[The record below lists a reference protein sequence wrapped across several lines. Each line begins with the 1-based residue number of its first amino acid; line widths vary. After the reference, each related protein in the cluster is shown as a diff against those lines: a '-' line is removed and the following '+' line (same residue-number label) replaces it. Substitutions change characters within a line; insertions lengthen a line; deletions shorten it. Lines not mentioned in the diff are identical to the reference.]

1 MEVLVL
7 IRPSPSGRSGG
18 YEPKRSDTMN
28 AGPSEPTPGANP
40 PGRPLAPLSAT
51 PEERQ
56 SLAQIAQ
63 GTNPRLARRAS
74 MILACLDGASNRSVA
89 ARFRVSKQAVG
100 KWRARF
106 QKARERGLLDQP
118 RSGAPRRIKPQDVA
132 RVIGMTLQPP
142 PAGLPR
148 WTTRSMARAC
158 GLSQTTVNRI
168 WRLHGLAPHRADEP
182 DAAAAGAEPPPLPS
196 ASGNAAATPEETGGN
211 SELIVELRRDL
222 AGLAQMLNA
231 ANPAALRV
239 AVDAV
244 EAAFLAAAGSADL
257 HRRHGTGLA
266 PEIRARNEARWRR
279 ARALFAEAKATLADA
294 ARDLGISAGGPAA
307 PPPAVTGAQPRR

>member
-1 MEVLVL
+1 
-7 IRPSPSGRSGG
+7 
-18 YEPKRSDTMN
+18 MN
-28 AGPSEPTPGANP
+28 PTPETPPPGVNP
-40 PGRPLAPLSAT
+40 PGRPLAPVSAT

-56 SLAQIAQ
+56 ELSELSH

-74 MILACLDGASNRSVA
+74 IILACLDGASNRSVA
-89 ARFRVSKQAVG
+89 LRFRVSKQAVG

-106 QKARERGLLDQP
+106 QRLRVRGLLDQP

-168 WRLHGLAPHRADEP
+168 WRLHGLAPHRVGDAGGAAAPAYAGDG
-182 DAAAAGAEPPPLPS
+182 AAAAAPS
-196 ASGNAAATPEETGGN
+196 PETTNERPSTEGNA
-211 SELIVELRRDL
+211 ELIVELRRDL

-244 EAAFLAAAGSADL
+244 EAAFAAAAGSADVQ
-257 HRRHGTGLA
+257 RRHGVGLA

-279 ARALFAEAKATLADA
+279 ARALFAEAKATLTDGEP
-294 ARDLGISAGGPAA
+294 DEAA
-307 PPPAVTGAQPRR
+307 PPEAVPEAAAPGPAPPPQPRR

>member
-1 MEVLVL
+1 MPE
-7 IRPSPSGRSGG
+7 
-18 YEPKRSDTMN
+18 
-28 AGPSEPTPGANP
+28 AQPGVNP

-56 SLAQIAQ
+56 SLAKLAE
-63 GTNPRLARRAS
+63 GGNPRLSRRAAI
-74 MILACLDGASNRSVA
+74 ILACLDGASNRSVA
-89 ARFRVSKQAVG
+89 SRYRVSKQAVG

-106 QKARERGLLDQP
+106 QKVRVRGLLDQP
-118 RSGAPRRIKPQDVA
+118 RSGAPRRIKPQDIA
-132 RVIGMTLQPP
+132 RVIGMTLQSP
-142 PAGLPR
+142 PAGMPR

-168 WRLHGLAPHRADEP
+168 WRLHGLAPHRTSGEP
-182 DAAAAGAEPPPLPS
+182 EAAGAESSPAP
-196 ASGNAAATPEETGGN
+196 ASEAGPAADTPHGEANT
-211 SELIVELRRDL
+211 ELIVELRRDL

-244 EAAFLAAAGSADL
+244 EAAFMAAAGSADL
-257 HRRHGTGLA
+257 NRKHGSGLA

-279 ARALFAEAKATLADA
+279 ARALFAEAKATLTDDA
-294 ARDLGISAGGPAA
+294 SETVAPV
-307 PPPAVTGAQPRR
+307 PPPSVPPVQAQPRR

>member
-1 MEVLVL
+1 
-7 IRPSPSGRSGG
+7 
-18 YEPKRSDTMN
+18 MN
-28 AGPSEPTPGANP
+28 PGTSEPTPVANP

-56 SLAQIAQ
+56 SLTDIAQ
-63 GTNPRLARRAS
+63 GTNPRLARRAA

-106 QKARERGLLDQP
+106 QKLRVRGLLDQP
-118 RSGAPRRIKPQDVA
+118 RSGAPRRIKAQEVA

-142 PAGLPR
+142 PAGMPR

-168 WRLHGLAPHRADEP
+168 WRLHGLAPHRVEEGERDGAAPAGPPDALP
-182 DAAAAGAEPPPLPS
+182 AASGDAAASAPAE
-196 ASGNAAATPEETGGN
+196 GNA
-211 SELIVELRRDL
+211 ELIVELRRDL

-244 EAAFLAAAGSADL
+244 EAAFVAAAGSADL
-257 HRRHGTGLA
+257 HRRHGMAMA
-266 PEIRARNEARWRR
+266 PELRARNEARWRR

-294 ARDLGISAGGPAA
+294 AADVTRAA
-307 PPPAVTGAQPRR
+307 PPPPPAGPGIQPRR

>member
-1 MEVLVL
+1 MKGT
-7 IRPSPSGRSGG
+7 P
-18 YEPKRSDTMN
+18 EPQ
-28 AGPSEPTPGANP
+28 PGLNP
-40 PGRPLAPLSAT
+40 PGRPLAPLSASE
-51 PEERQ
+51 EERQ
-56 SLAQIAQ
+56 SLRELSQ
-63 GTNPRLARRAS
+63 GGNPRLARRGAI
-74 MILACLDGASNRSVA
+74 ILACLDGASNRSVA

-106 QKARERGLLDQP
+106 QKVRLRGLMDQP

-142 PAGLPR
+142 PPGMPR

-168 WRLHGLAPHRADEP
+168 WRLHGLAPHRTGVEGDAPAPAP
-182 DAAAAGAEPPPLPS
+182 DAPAEQAPAAEAPRAETN
-196 ASGNAAATPEETGGN
+196 G
-211 SELIVELRRDL
+211 ELIVELRRDL

-244 EAAFLAAAGSADL
+244 EAAFVAAAGSADL
-257 HRRHGTGLA
+257 HRRHGTALA

-294 ARDLGISAGGPAA
+294 ATDLDALPR
-307 PPPAVTGAQPRR
+307 PPAPAVELAEPRR

>member
-1 MEVLVL
+1 
-7 IRPSPSGRSGG
+7 
-18 YEPKRSDTMN
+18 MN
-28 AGPSEPTPGANP
+28 PGMPVQPVINP
-40 PGRPLAPLSAT
+40 PGRPLAPLTAS

-56 SLAQIAQ
+56 SLVEIAQ
-63 GTNPRLARRAS
+63 GGNPRLARRAS

-89 ARFRVSKQAVG
+89 GRFRVSKQAVG

-106 QKARERGLLDQP
+106 QKLRVRGLLDQP

-142 PAGLPR
+142 PAGMPR

-168 WRLHGLAPHRADEP
+168 WRLHGLAPHRLPAGDGAALPLPTAAPAEP
-182 DAAAAGAEPPPLPS
+182 RLPAAPAAADGPAE
-196 ASGNAAATPEETGGN
+196 ANAD
-211 SELIVELRRDL
+211 LIVELRRDL

-244 EAAFLAAAGSADL
+244 EAAFAAAAGSADL
-257 HRRHGTGLA
+257 QRRHGTVTA
-266 PEIRARNEARWRR
+266 PEIRARNEARWKR
-279 ARALFAEAKATLADA
+279 ARALFAEAKATLADGSPEA
-294 ARDLGISAGGPAA
+294 EE
-307 PPPAVTGAQPRR
+307 PPPRPQPPQPQIRR

>member
-1 MEVLVL
+1 
-7 IRPSPSGRSGG
+7 
-18 YEPKRSDTMN
+18 MN
-28 AGPSEPTPGANP
+28 PGMPVQPVINP
-40 PGRPLAPLSAT
+40 PGRPLAPLTAS

-56 SLAQIAQ
+56 SLVEIAQ
-63 GTNPRLARRAS
+63 GGNPRLARRAS

-89 ARFRVSKQAVG
+89 GRFRVSKQAVG

-106 QKARERGLLDQP
+106 QKLRVRGLLDQP

-142 PAGLPR
+142 PPGLSR

-158 GLSQTTVNRI
+158 GLSQTTINRI
-168 WRLHGLAPHRADEP
+168 WRLHGLSPHQSDSPMPAPQPQAGAASVAAGG
-182 DAAAAGAEPPPLPS
+182 DAAPAED
-196 ASGNAAATPEETGGN
+196 SGDVNAAM
-211 SELIVELRRDL
+211 IVELRRDL

-244 EAAFLAAAGSADL
+244 EAAFAAAAGSADVE
-257 HRRHGTGLA
+257 RRHGAGLA
-266 PEIRARNEARWRR
+266 PEIRARNEARWKR
-279 ARALFAEAKATLADA
+279 ARALFAEAKATLTDT
-294 ARDLGISAGGPAA
+294 AREED
-307 PPPAVTGAQPRR
+307 

>member
-1 MEVLVL
+1 M
-7 IRPSPSGRSGG
+7 
-18 YEPKRSDTMN
+18 
-28 AGPSEPTPGANP
+28 PGANP

-56 SLAQIAQ
+56 SLTEIAQ
-63 GTNPRLARRAS
+63 GANPRLARRAS

-106 QKARERGLLDQP
+106 QKARVRGLLDQP
-118 RSGAPRRIKPQDVA
+118 RSGAPRRIKAQDVA

-142 PAGLPR
+142 PAGMPR

-168 WRLHGLAPHRADEP
+168 WRLHGLAPHRPDEQGGEET
-182 DAAAAGAEPPPLPS
+182 AAAAEHTPS
-196 ASGNAAATPEETGGN
+196 AAAAADASPPAPAEGN

-244 EAAFLAAAGSADL
+244 EAAFVAAAGSADL
-257 HRRHGTGLA
+257 HRRHGISLA

-294 ARDLGISAGGPAA
+294 AAEVAAQHAPQA
-307 PPPAVTGAQPRR
+307 PPPPGIHPRR

>member
-1 MEVLVL
+1 
-7 IRPSPSGRSGG
+7 
-18 YEPKRSDTMN
+18 MN
-28 AGPSEPTPGANP
+28 PGTPASTPPANP
-40 PGRPLAPLSAT
+40 PGRPLVPLSAT

-56 SLAQIAQ
+56 RLTEIAQ

-74 MILACLDGASNRSVA
+74 LILACLDGASNRSVA

-106 QKARERGLLDQP
+106 QKARVGGLLDQP
-118 RSGAPRRIKPQDVA
+118 RSGAPRRIKAQDVA

-142 PAGLPR
+142 PAGMPR

-168 WRLHGLAPHRADEP
+168 WRLHGLAPHRLNEGEP
-182 DAAAAGAEPPPLPS
+182 DRPAPAAPATPPS
-196 ASGNAAATPEETGGN
+196 AREGDAADPAAPEGN

-244 EAAFLAAAGSADL
+244 EAAFVAAAGSADL
-257 HRRHGTGLA
+257 HRRHGMSLA
-266 PEIRARNEARWRR
+266 PELRARNEARWRR

-294 ARDLGISAGGPAA
+294 AADVAAQPAPQA
-307 PPPAVTGAQPRR
+307 PPPAPGVQPRR

>member
-1 MEVLVL
+1 
-7 IRPSPSGRSGG
+7 
-18 YEPKRSDTMN
+18 MN
-28 AGPSEPTPGANP
+28 PMPEAQTGLNP

-56 SLAQIAQ
+56 ALAELAE
-63 GTNPRLARRAS
+63 GGNPRLARRAS
-74 MILACLDGASNRSVA
+74 IILACLDGASNRSVA
-89 ARFRVSKQAVG
+89 GRFRVSKQAVG

-106 QKARERGLLDQP
+106 QRLRVRGLLDQP

-142 PAGLPR
+142 PPGMPR

-168 WRLHGLAPHRADEP
+168 WRLHGLAPHRIGGEP
-182 DAAAAGAEPPPLPS
+182 ETLA
-196 ASGNAAATPEETGGN
+196 ASGPDGAVPAPAPAGPPGDGAATEANT
-211 SELIVELRRDL
+211 ELIVELRRDL

-244 EAAFLAAAGSADL
+244 EAAFAAAAGSADL
-257 HRRHGTGLA
+257 HRRHGVGLA
-266 PEIRARNEARWRR
+266 PEIRARNEARWRK

-294 ARDLGISAGGPAA
+294 AADMQGPEPPPPAA
-307 PPPAVTGAQPRR
+307 PPPPPSAEPPRR

>member
-1 MEVLVL
+1 
-7 IRPSPSGRSGG
+7 
-18 YEPKRSDTMN
+18 MN
-28 AGPSEPTPGANP
+28 TGPSESTSGPHP
-40 PGRPLAPLSAT
+40 PGRPLAPLTAT

-56 SLAQIAQ
+56 SLAEMAQ
-63 GTNPRLARRAS
+63 GGSARLARRAA
-74 MILACLDGASNRSVA
+74 MVQACLAGSSNRSVA
-89 ARFRVSKQAVG
+89 AHFRVSKQAVG

-106 QKARERGLLDQP
+106 QKARVHGLLDQP
-118 RSGAPRRIKPQDVA
+118 RSGAPRRIKAQDVA

-142 PAGLPR
+142 PAGMSR

-182 DAAAAGAEPPPLPS
+182 KATAAEAAGPGRPASAAPEPP
-196 ASGNAAATPEETGGN
+196 ETADN

-222 AGLAQMLNA
+222 AGLAQMLDA

-244 EAAFLAAAGSADL
+244 EAAFAAAAGSADL
-257 HRRHGTGLA
+257 HRRHGIGLA
-266 PEIRARNEARWRR
+266 PDVRTRNEARWRR
-279 ARALFAEAKATLADA
+279 ARALFAEAKATLTDA
-294 ARDLGISAGGPAA
+294 AAELEGAA
-307 PPPAVTGAQPRR
+307 PPPAAPPSVSPPSAQPRR

>member
-1 MEVLVL
+1 M
-7 IRPSPSGRSGG
+7 
-18 YEPKRSDTMN
+18 MN
-28 AGPSEPTPGANP
+28 PGTTEAPHSANP

-51 PEERQ
+51 AEERQ
-56 SLAQIAQ
+56 GLTEVAQ
-63 GTNPRLARRAS
+63 GPNARLARRAA

-106 QKARERGLLDQP
+106 QKARVRGLLDQP

-142 PAGLPR
+142 PPGMPR

-168 WRLHGLAPHRADEP
+168 WRLHGLAPHRLDEGEATP
-182 DAAAAGAEPPPLPS
+182 AALPAERPRQPLPAPAVTEPPDTS
-196 ASGNAAATPEETGGN
+196 GN

-244 EAAFLAAAGSADL
+244 EAAFVAAAGSADL
-257 HRRHGTGLA
+257 HRRHGMSLA

-279 ARALFAEAKATLADA
+279 ARALFAEAKATLTDA
-294 ARDLGISAGGPAA
+294 AEDLDAHAVPQAPHVAA
-307 PPPAVTGAQPRR
+307 PPEPQTQPRR

>member
-1 MEVLVL
+1 
-7 IRPSPSGRSGG
+7 
-18 YEPKRSDTMN
+18 MN
-28 AGPSEPTPGANP
+28 PLPEAHPGLNT
-40 PGRPLAPLSAT
+40 PGRPLAPLAAT

-56 SLAQIAQ
+56 ALTELAQ

-74 MILACLDGASNRSVA
+74 IILACLDGTSNRSVA
-89 ARFRVSKQAVG
+89 LRFRVSKQAVG

-106 QKARERGLLDQP
+106 QKLRVRGLLDQP

-142 PAGLPR
+142 PPGLPR

-168 WRLHGLAPHRADEP
+168 WRLHGLAPHRLGGEPEAFAPVGADGVAP
-182 DAAAAGAEPPPLPS
+182 PLPAAEPP
-196 ASGNAAATPEETGGN
+196 ADGAAPANT
-211 SELIVELRRDL
+211 ELIVELRRDL

-244 EAAFLAAAGSADL
+244 EAAFAAAAGSADL
-257 HRRHGTGLA
+257 QRRHGAGLA

-279 ARALFAEAKATLADA
+279 ARALFAEAKATLTDVGPEVEEPERLPVDA
-294 ARDLGISAGGPAA
+294 APAE
-307 PPPAVTGAQPRR
+307 PPPPRR

>member
-1 MEVLVL
+1 
-7 IRPSPSGRSGG
+7 
-18 YEPKRSDTMN
+18 MN
-28 AGPSEPTPGANP
+28 PGTSEPTPAANA

-56 SLAQIAQ
+56 SLTEIAQ

-89 ARFRVSKQAVG
+89 ARFRLSKQAVG

-106 QKARERGLLDQP
+106 QRARVRGLLDQP
-118 RSGAPRRIKPQDVA
+118 RSGAPRRIKAQDVA

-142 PAGLPR
+142 PPGMPR

-168 WRLHGLAPHRADEP
+168 WRLHGLAPHRVEDGEP
-182 DAAAAGAEPPPLPS
+182 DAATKDAPADALPPGAGEAAGAAPAE
-196 ASGNAAATPEETGGN
+196 GNA
-211 SELIVELRRDL
+211 ELIVELRRDL

-244 EAAFLAAAGSADL
+244 EAAFVAAAGSADL
-257 HRRHGTGLA
+257 HRRHGMALA
-266 PEIRARNEARWRR
+266 PELRARNEARWRR

-294 ARDLGISAGGPAA
+294 AADVARAA
-307 PPPAVTGAQPRR
+307 PQPAPPGPGIQPRR

>member
-1 MEVLVL
+1 
-7 IRPSPSGRSGG
+7 
-18 YEPKRSDTMN
+18 MN
-28 AGPSEPTPGANP
+28 PTPEAQTGLNP

-51 PEERQ
+51 AEERQ
-56 SLAQIAQ
+56 ALGEVAQ
-63 GTNPRLARRAS
+63 GSNPRLARRAS
-74 MILACLDGASNRSVA
+74 IILACLDGASNRSVA
-89 ARFRVSKQAVG
+89 GRFRVSKQAVG

-106 QKARERGLLDQP
+106 QRLRVRGLLDQP

-142 PAGLPR
+142 PPGMPR

-168 WRLHGLAPHRADEP
+168 WRLHGLAPHRIGGGPEALG
-182 DAAAAGAEPPPLPS
+182 AASRDGAGPAPPPP
-196 ASGNAAATPEETGGN
+196 APPADGEAPANA
-211 SELIVELRRDL
+211 ELIVELRRDL

-244 EAAFLAAAGSADL
+244 EAAFAAAAGSADL
-257 HRRHGTGLA
+257 HRRHGVGLA

-294 ARDLGISAGGPAA
+294 AADMQAPEP
-307 PPPAVTGAQPRR
+307 PPPAAEPPPPPPEPPRR

>member
-1 MEVLVL
+1 MPET
-7 IRPSPSGRSGG
+7 
-18 YEPKRSDTMN
+18 DT
-28 AGPSEPTPGANP
+28 GLNP
-40 PGRPLAPLSAT
+40 PGRPLAPVSAT

-56 SLAQIAQ
+56 ALTELAQ

-74 MILACLDGASNRSVA
+74 IILACLDGASNRSVA
-89 ARFRVSKQAVG
+89 NRFRVSKQAVG

-106 QKARERGLLDQP
+106 QRLRVRGLLDQP

-132 RVIGMTLQPP
+132 RVIGMTLQQPP
-142 PAGLPR
+142 PGMPR

-168 WRLHGLAPHRADEP
+168 WRLHGLAPHRLGGEP
-182 DAAAAGAEPPPLPS
+182 AATAPAGPYAAAPTPTPAPAAPQAPPDGAAE
-196 ASGNAAATPEETGGN
+196 ANAK
-211 SELIVELRRDL
+211 LIVELRRDL

-244 EAAFLAAAGSADL
+244 EAAFAAAAGSADL
-257 HRRHGTGLA
+257 HRRHGVALA

-294 ARDLGISAGGPAA
+294 AADMQGPEP
-307 PPPAVTGAQPRR
+307 PPPAAEPAPPQPRR

>member
-1 MEVLVL
+1 MNT
-7 IRPSPSGRSGG
+7 PSDP
-18 YEPKRSDTMN
+18 N
-28 AGPSEPTPGANP
+28 AAINP
-40 PGRPLAPLSAT
+40 LGRPLAPLAAT
-51 PEERQ
+51 AEERQ
-56 SLAQIAQ
+56 SLTEIAQ
-63 GTNPRLARRAS
+63 GTNPRMARRAA

-106 QKARERGLLDQP
+106 QKMRVRGLLDQP

-142 PAGLPR
+142 PPGLPR

-168 WRLHGLAPHRADEP
+168 WRLHGLAPHRGEEPEGQASGPAAAPRPAAAP
-182 DAAAAGAEPPPLPS
+182 DATLEPAAPAQ
-196 ASGNAAATPEETGGN
+196 GN

-244 EAAFLAAAGSADL
+244 EAAFVAAAGSADL
-257 HRRHGTGLA
+257 HRKHGISLA

-279 ARALFAEAKATLADA
+279 ARALFAEAKATLTDGDVDPEAPP
-294 ARDLGISAGGPAA
+294 SAPPAA
-307 PPPAVTGAQPRR
+307 PPAAPGVQSRR

>member
-1 MEVLVL
+1 M
-7 IRPSPSGRSGG
+7 PAS
-18 YEPKRSDTMN
+18 
-28 AGPSEPTPGANP
+28 NP
-40 PGRPLAPLSAT
+40 PGRPLAPLIAT

-56 SLAQIAQ
+56 SLTEIAQ
-63 GTNPRLARRAS
+63 GSNARLARRAA
-74 MILACLDGASNRSVA
+74 MILACLDGASNRSIA
-89 ARFRVSKQAVG
+89 TRFRVSKQAVG

-106 QKARERGLLDQP
+106 QKTRVRGLLDQP
-118 RSGAPRRIKPQDVA
+118 RSGAPRRVKPQDVA

-142 PAGLPR
+142 PPGMPR

-168 WRLHGLAPHRADEP
+168 WRLHGLAPHRSDDP
-182 DAAAAGAEPPPLPS
+182 DTAAPAERAARPAPPRSVSAES
-196 ASGNAAATPEETGGN
+196 PEAESS

-244 EAAFLAAAGSADL
+244 EAAFVAAAGSADL
-257 HRRHGTGLA
+257 HRRHGMGLA

-279 ARALFAEAKATLADA
+279 ARALFAEAKATLAEAAADLDA
-294 ARDLGISAGGPAA
+294 HHLPQATQRPASY
-307 PPPAVTGAQPRR
+307 GQPRR

>member
-1 MEVLVL
+1 M
-7 IRPSPSGRSGG
+7 SSGTS
-18 YEPKRSDTMN
+18 ESTPAAN
-28 AGPSEPTPGANP
+28 A

-56 SLAQIAQ
+56 GLTEIAQ
-63 GTNPRLARRAS
+63 GPNARLARRAS

-106 QKARERGLLDQP
+106 QKARLRGLLDQP
-118 RSGAPRRIKPQDVA
+118 RSGAPRRIKAQDLA

-142 PAGLPR
+142 PAGMPR

-168 WRLHGLAPHRADEP
+168 WRLHGLAPHRPDTGDSAASAAPVEAPPAPAGEASEP
-182 DAAAAGAEPPPLPS
+182 AAAE
-196 ASGNAAATPEETGGN
+196 GN

-222 AGLAQMLNA
+222 AGLALMLDA
-231 ANPAALRV
+231 GNPAALRV

-244 EAAFLAAAGSADL
+244 EAAFVAAAGSADL
-257 HRRHGTGLA
+257 HRRHGMSLA

-279 ARALFAEAKATLADA
+279 ARALFAEAKATLAA
-294 ARDLGISAGGPAA
+294 AATNVAAHHAPPA
-307 PPPAVTGAQPRR
+307 PPPVPGAQARR

>member
-1 MEVLVL
+1 MN
-7 IRPSPSGRSGG
+7 PGPP
-18 YEPKRSDTMN
+18 EPV
-28 AGPSEPTPGANP
+28 PGSNP
-40 PGRPLAPLSAT
+40 PGRPLAPLIAT
-51 PEERQ
+51 SEERQ
-56 SLAQIAQ
+56 SLTEIAQ
-63 GTNPRLARRAS
+63 GSNARLARRAA
-74 MILACLDGASNRSVA
+74 MILACLDGASNRSIA
-89 ARFRVSKQAVG
+89 TRFRVSKQAVG

-106 QKARERGLLDQP
+106 QKTRVRGLLDQP
-118 RSGAPRRIKPQDVA
+118 RSGAPRRVKPQDVA

-142 PAGLPR
+142 PPGMPR

-168 WRLHGLAPHRADEP
+168 WRLHGLAPHRSDDP
-182 DAAAAGAEPPPLPS
+182 DTAAPAERAARPAPPRSVSAES
-196 ASGNAAATPEETGGN
+196 PEAESS

-244 EAAFLAAAGSADL
+244 EAAFVAAAGSADL
-257 HRRHGTGLA
+257 HRRHGMGLA

-279 ARALFAEAKATLADA
+279 ARALFAEAKATLAEAAADLDA
-294 ARDLGISAGGPAA
+294 HHLPQATERPASYD
-307 PPPAVTGAQPRR
+307 QPRR